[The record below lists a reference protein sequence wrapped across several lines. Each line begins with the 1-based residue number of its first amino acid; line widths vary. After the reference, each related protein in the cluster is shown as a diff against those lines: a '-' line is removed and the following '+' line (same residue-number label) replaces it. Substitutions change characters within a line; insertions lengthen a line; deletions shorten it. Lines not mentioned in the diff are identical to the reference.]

1 MNYNG
6 IYPRIVKINDA
17 INIDGD
23 DALICVVRQF
33 CGDDV
38 ANMLEDRLEI
48 RSRAMSLKDVL
59 EHLEGVRNA
68 LDDAMEEVEGARYA
82 LDEIE
87 RGPL

>member
-1 MNYNG
+1 MNYSG
-6 IYPRIVKINDA
+6 IYPRIVRANDA

-38 ANMLEDRLEI
+38 ASVLEDRLEI
-48 RSRAMSLKDVL
+48 RSREMSLKDAM
-59 EHLEGVRNA
+59 EHLEEVRSA
-68 LDDAMEEVEGARYA
+68 LDDAMDEIEITLRAIE
-82 LDEIE
+82 EIE